1 MRRILPP
8 PRRALPVLAAV
19 GVLLALLGFWVRD
32 SSFFAVEKVMVVGA
46 SGPDAPQVD
55 TTLRRAA
62 RGMTTL
68 NIDEG
73 ALRQS
78 IERYPTVKDI
88 AVERDLPNGLRIT
101 VLERR
106 PIAVVSIAGRR
117 VPLTADGRL
126 LKGATASEDLPALA
140 VKGGVAD
147 RVNDEGG
154 RRLLELVAA
163 APSPLRRKAR
173 RAYLG
178 RQGLTLSMNEGPSL
192 YFGSGEDLQ
201 AKWSA
206 AARVLADPS
215 SEGARYVDVRA
226 PDRPAAGGVGPTV
239 PTPTEPSS

>member
-1 MRRILPP
+1 MRRIPSP

-19 GVLLALLGFWVRD
+19 GVLLALLAFWVRD
-32 SSFFAVEKVMVVGA
+32 SSFFAVEKVFVVGG
-46 SGPDAPQVD
+46 SGPDAPQVE

-68 NIDEG
+68 NIDED
-73 ALRQS
+73 ALLQS
-78 IERYPTVKDI
+78 VERYPTVQGID
-88 AVERDLPNGLRIT
+88 AERDLPNGLKIT
-101 VLERR
+101 ILERR
-106 PIAVVSIAGRR
+106 PVAVVSVAGRR

-126 LKGATASEDLPALA
+126 LKGATAPDDLPALA
-140 VKGGVAD
+140 VRGGVGD
-147 RVNDEGG
+147 RVKDDNG

-178 RQGLTLSMNEGPSL
+178 RQGLTLSMTEGPSV
-192 YFGSGEDLQ
+192 YFGSAQDLR

-215 SEGARYVDVRA
+215 AEGARYVDVRA
-226 PDRPAAGGVGPTV
+226 PDRPAAGGVV
-239 PTPTEPSS
+239 PTTPPTGEPSG